1 METVSARSKVPQEAG
16 LTPLGLGANL
26 RAMALRLALSVL
38 AAMPG
43 AAAPRG
49 DFRKACINE
58 SRLLCAEAADAPA
71 LEACLTRYR
80 RAVLPPCRAALDGQ
94 PAAAPPVPSQA
105 PTPAPASLPA
115 AQSLATPASQ
125 PDAPTPER
133 RLKAAKSFLNVDLP
147 RADGGGLVWMAGCP
161 TDKCLTVFVAP
172 WCGFCRAAT
181 PAIRALREHLA
192 ARGVETRV
200 VVGKDK
206 PEAIREYAVEFGSGT
221 ILDPDWEFRFTGG
234 LPHFFVSRE
243 GGEVVL
249 ARPGMRAGEAPQS
262 AAARLGLP

>member
-1 METVSARSKVPQEAG
+1 MLRH
-16 LTPLGLGANL
+16 LLFGA
-26 RAMALRLALSVL
+26 L
-38 AAMPG
+38 AALPA
-43 AAAPRG
+43 AAAPRA
-49 DFRKACINE
+49 DFRTACINE
-58 SRLLCAEAADAPA
+58 SRLLCAEAADTPA
-71 LEACLTRYR
+71 VEACLTRYR
-80 RAVLPPCRAALDGQ
+80 RALLPPCRAALDGL
-94 PAAAPPVPSQA
+94 PAAPAPVPAQSA
-105 PTPAPASLPA
+105 IPAPAALPA
-115 AQSLATPASQ
+115 PQAPASPASQ
-125 PDAPTPER
+125 ADAVSPER
-133 RLKAAKSFLNVDLP
+133 RQKAALSFLNVDLP

-221 ILDPDWEFRFTGG
+221 ILDLDGEFRFTGG

-249 ARPGMRAGEAPQS
+249 DRPGMRAGEAPKS
-262 AAARLGLP
+262 AAARLGLPQ